1 MARIRSIKQDF
12 FLDEELA
19 ECDMAARILFE
30 GLWVIAD
37 KAGRLSDRPQRIKP
51 QILPYDDVD
60 VDVLLAQL
68 ADRNFIIRYEAEGR
82 RYIQIRNFLRHQ
94 KPHPKEPE
102 SIIPPPDAVEKND
115 QPWKKIEGREEED
128 CTETITDTS
137 SRRNGSGNG
146 SGDGNGDLGSLDPGM
161 GSGDSAKA
169 GASAGGL
176 PKGVSVEDFRIWKLG
191 VEMLKATGDT
201 EKNARS
207 FLGQQIQSYGKSRV
221 AHAITEAMA
230 QEAIDPKSYIVKVL
244 QNGPNK
250 PTGYQTTPERRDSS
264 LHRRLAVV
272 TELRSRSGGAVN

>member
-60 VDVLLAQL
+60 IDALLAQL
-68 ADRNFIIRYEAEGR
+68 ADRNFIIRYEVEGR

-102 SIIPPPDAVEKND
+102 SIIPSPDAVEKND
-115 QPWKKIEGREEED
+115 QPWKKIESREEED

-146 SGDGNGDLGSLDPGM
+146 SGSGNGDLGSLDLGM
-161 GSGDSAKA
+161 GSGGSAKA
-169 GASAGGL
+169 GASAESESEASRDHQSFAIWDLAVGTL
-176 PKGVSVEDFRIWKLG
+176 MSKGMSE
-191 VEMLKATGDT
+191 AS
-201 EKNARS
+201 ARS
-207 FLGQQIQSYGKSRV
+207 FMGLQCKNYGAEAVADAVTKTL
-221 AHAITEAMA
+221 AHAPV
-230 QEAIDPKSYIVKVL
+230 DPRGYLVRLLLDSQKPPPGRPSKVDVSMGNVGKVL
-244 QNGPNK
+244 AEKEAQRNAAA
-250 PTGYQTTPERRDSS
+250 S
-264 LHRRLAVV
+264 
-272 TELRSRSGGAVN
+272 